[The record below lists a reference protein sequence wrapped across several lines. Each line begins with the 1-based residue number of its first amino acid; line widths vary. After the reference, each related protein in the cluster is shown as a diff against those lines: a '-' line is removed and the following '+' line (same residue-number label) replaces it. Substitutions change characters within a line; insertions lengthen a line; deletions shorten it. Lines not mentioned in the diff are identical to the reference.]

1 MKLRIFSL
9 SIITSSMLVACGP
22 DPRPDTDPMPDSM
35 PASDATPVAEQPRSP
50 ADADTDSNTLIVYM
64 NRVTPDEVGAGAG
77 TITVTQSGDDLVF
90 KPNLMGLT
98 AGMHGFHIHQN
109 PSCEP
114 EMKDGKRVAAA
125 AAGGHYDPTNAGTHT
140 GPDGDGHKGDLPMI
154 EVDSAGAQQ
163 EVTINGL
170 SLNDLQNRSLVV
182 HAGRDDYASNPA
194 GASGAR
200 IACGVI
206 N

>member
-9 SIITSSMLVACGP
+9 SVIASGMLMACNP
-22 DPRPDTDPMPDSM
+22 DQRPDTDPLPDSM
-35 PASDATPVAEQPRSP
+35 PASDATPVADQPRSP

-77 TITVTQSGDDLVF
+77 TITVRQTSDGLVF
-90 KPNLMGLT
+90 KPNLMGLNT
-98 AGMHGFHIHQN
+98 GMHGFHIHQN

-125 AAGGHYDPTNAGTHT
+125 AAGGHYDPTNAGHHA

-154 EVDSAGAQQ
+154 EVDSTGAQL

-170 SLNDLQNRSLVV
+170 TLSDLQNRSLVV
-182 HAGRDDYASNPA
+182 HERRDDYSSDPA
-194 GASGAR
+194 GDSGAR

>member
-1 MKLRIFSL
+1 MKLRIFAL
-9 SIITSSMLVACGP
+9 SVIASGMLMACNP
-22 DPRPDTDPMPDSM
+22 DQRPDTDPLPDSM
-35 PASDATPVAEQPRSP
+35 PASDATPVTGQPRSP
-50 ADADTDSNTLIVYM
+50 ADADTDSSTLIVYM

-77 TITVTQSGDDLVF
+77 TITVIQNSDGLVF
-90 KPNLMGLT
+90 KPNLTGLN

-125 AAGGHYDPTNAGTHT
+125 AAGGHYDPTNAGTHS
-140 GPDGDGHKGDLPMI
+140 GPDGGGHKGDLPMI
-154 EVDSAGAQQ
+154 EVDSTGAQQ

-170 SLNDLQNRSLVV
+170 TLNDLKNRSLVV
-182 HAGRDDYASNPA
+182 HERRDDYSSDPA
-194 GASGAR
+194 GDSGAR